1 MRILPLLILPILL
14 FPSCSRTEQP
24 SDGLAGASY
33 SLAAPKSLEERLSY
47 SFGYILAASAEREYG
62 ESIKLDYVVRGAM
75 DYAEGIQQM
84 SHSEMNQSLIEFQ
97 QMQAA
102 SQAAMDEESAARNA
116 EEAAAF
122 LEANSKRSTVHET
135 ETGLQYEVVE
145 SGNGTLAK
153 YAENVEVDYQLT
165 LLNGSIADS
174 SYERGRSSTFSLSS
188 VIPGFEEGI
197 RLMREGDTYR
207 FWIPP
212 ELGYGEYGAG
222 SIEPNSLLIFDVHLI
237 RVLN

>member
-153 YAENVEVDYQLT
+153 YA
-165 LLNGSIADS
+165 